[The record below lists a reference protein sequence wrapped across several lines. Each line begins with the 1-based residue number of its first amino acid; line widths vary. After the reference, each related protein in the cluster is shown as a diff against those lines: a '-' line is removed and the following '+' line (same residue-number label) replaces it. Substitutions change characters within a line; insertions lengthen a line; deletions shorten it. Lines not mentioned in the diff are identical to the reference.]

1 MFFRNF
7 ERWLKKSLANK
18 YKKSMSRFLIIS
30 NRLPVQINLT
40 EDNIEVTSSVGGLAT
55 GMMSV
60 SKSSNSLW
68 IGWSGIDKEKL
79 SDDQRDM
86 VNKALKDENCADVH
100 LTQEE
105 VELYYEG
112 FSNKTIWPLFHYFNQ
127 FVIYEEEQWQ
137 AYQRVN
143 QKFADVIADNMD
155 GVDKIWIHDYHLLLL
170 PQMIKERFP
179 DATIGFF
186 LHIPFPSYELF
197 RILPWRIEIIRGM
210 LGADLLG
217 FHTFDYE
224 RHFMSA
230 VRRLLGYDININEIN
245 LPRRVVKVDNF
256 PMGIDYDKFN
266 NMALESQKRSV
277 REKSEVR
284 KELERY
290 YLLYPET
297 KFILSIDRLD
307 YTKGLI
313 NRLLAFEYFLKE
325 YPEYR
330 DKVTLVLLAVPSRI
344 GVEQYQQMKSEVD
357 ETVGRINGEFS
368 SINRTPIWYFYRS
381 MPFESLVDLYN
392 YCEIALITP
401 IRDGMNLVAKE
412 FIASKTDGRGV
423 LILSEMAGASK
434 EMSEALI
441 INPNNK
447 SQIAQAIKKAIEMPL
462 DEQIERNTVLQK
474 RLKRYNIEKWATD
487 FLNAL
492 DKVRQNEQK
501 YLAKKLT
508 VANKSSIVDVL
519 KESNN
524 RIFFLDYDGTL
535 TDFYDN
541 PQHAKPDTELYA
553 LLDKLAENPNN
564 RVVLISGRDR
574 KTFEAWFGDK
584 PYTLI
589 VEHGVWIR
597 SAGSDWEMIEQL
609 DDSWKDNIRSS
620 LEFYV
625 DRTPGSFVEEKNY
638 SLVWHYRKSDP
649 ELGLNRAIELKD
661 ELTSLVANLNLE
673 ILEGNKVIEIK
684 NRGINKG
691 RAAQKLLQLNPADK
705 IVAIGDDWT
714 DEFLFSALPAD
725 AISIKV
731 GMANTLAGY
740 KVENYEEVRDL
751 LEDLTDDETGLT

>member
-1 MFFRNF
+1 
-7 ERWLKKSLANK
+7 
-18 YKKSMSRFLIIS
+18 MSRFLIIS
-30 NRLPVQINLT
+30 NRLPIQLKLT
-40 EDNIEVTSSVGGLAT
+40 NDNIEVTPSVGGLAT

-60 SKSSNSLW
+60 SKSFNSLW
-68 IGWSGIDKEKL
+68 IGWSGIDKKEL
-79 SDDQRDM
+79 SDEKQTM
-86 VNKALKDENCADVH
+86 VNQALERESCVDVH
-100 LTQEE
+100 LSQED

-127 FVIYEEEQWQ
+127 FVHYDEDQWE
-137 AYQRVN
+137 AYKKVN
-143 QKFADVIADNMD
+143 QKFADVIAENME
-155 GVDKIWIHDYHLLLL
+155 GVDNIWIHDYHLLLL
-170 PQMIKERFP
+170 PQMVKERFP
-179 DATIGFF
+179 EATIGFF

-197 RILPWRIEIIRGM
+197 RILPWRTEIIKGM

-256 PMGIDYDKFN
+256 PMGIDYDKFHSY
-266 NMALESQKRSV
+266 ALESQKRSV

-313 NRLLAFEYFLKE
+313 NRLEAFEYFLQQ

-330 DKVTLVLLAVPSRI
+330 DNVTLVLLAVPSRI

-368 SINRTPIWYFYRS
+368 AINRTPIWYFYRS
-381 MPFESLVDLYN
+381 MPFENLVDLYN

-441 INPNNK
+441 INPNDK
-447 SQIAQAIKKAIEMPL
+447 AQIAQAIKKAIEMPL
-462 DEQIERNTVLQK
+462 DEQIERNTILQK
-474 RLKRYNIEKWATD
+474 RLKRYDIEKWATD

-492 DKVRQNEQK
+492 DKVRRNEQK

-508 VANKSSIVDVL
+508 EANKATMIEEL
-519 KESNN
+519 KSSNN
-524 RIFFLDYDGTL
+524 RIYFLDYDGTL
-535 TDFYDN
+535 TSFKDN
-541 PQHAKPDTELYA
+541 PHHAKPDSELYE
-553 LLDKLAENPNN
+553 LLDNLAGNPNN

-574 KTFEAWFGDK
+574 KTFESWFGDK

-597 SAGSDWEMIEQL
+597 SAGSEWEMIEQL

-638 SLVWHYRKSDP
+638 SLVWHYRKTDP

-661 ELTSLVANLNLE
+661 ELTSLVANLHLE

-714 DEFLFSALPAD
+714 DEFLFSAIPSE
-725 AISIKV
+725 AITIKV
-731 GMANTLAGY
+731 GMANTLAGF
-740 KVENYEEVRDL
+740 KVENHEEVRDL
-751 LEDLTDDETGLT
+751 LKRFSEIE

>member
-1 MFFRNF
+1 
-7 ERWLKKSLANK
+7 
-18 YKKSMSRFLIIS
+18 MSRFLIIS
-30 NRLPVQINLT
+30 NRLPIQINLT
-40 EDNIEVTSSVGGLAT
+40 DDNIEVTPSVGGLAT
-55 GMMSV
+55 GMSSV
-60 SKSSNSLW
+60 FESFDSLW
-68 IGWSGIDKEKL
+68 IGWSGIDRDTLTDEQKDKVDAALLREK
-79 SDDQRDM
+79 
-86 VNKALKDENCADVH
+86 CIDVQ
-100 LTQEE
+100 LNQEE

-127 FVIYEEEQWQ
+127 YVKYEEDQWQ
-137 AYQRVN
+137 AYRDVN
-143 QKFADVIADNMD
+143 KKFADVIAENME
-155 GVDKIWIHDYHLLLL
+155 GVDKVWVHDYHLLLL
-170 PQMIKERFP
+170 PELVKKQFP
-179 DATIGFF
+179 NATIGFF

-197 RILPWRIEIIRGM
+197 RILPWRIEIIKGM

-245 LPRRVVKVDNF
+245 LPQRIVKVDNF
-256 PMGIDYDKFN
+256 PMGIDYDKFHN
-266 NMALESQKRSV
+266 AALDSQKRSV

-297 KFILSIDRLD
+297 RFIISIDRLD

-313 NRLLAFEYFLKE
+313 NRLEAFEYFLQN

-330 DKVTLVLLAVPSRI
+330 EKVTLVLLAVPSRI

-357 ETVGRINGEFS
+357 EIVGRINGEFS
-368 SINRTPIWYFYRS
+368 SINRVPIWYFYRS
-381 MPFESLVDLYN
+381 LPFENLVDLYN

-412 FIASKTDGRGV
+412 FIASKSDGRGV
-423 LILSEMAGASK
+423 LILSEMAGAAK
-434 EMSEALI
+434 EMSEAII
-441 INPNNK
+441 INPNDK
-447 SQIAQAIKKAIEMPL
+447 PQIAEAIKKAIEMPL

-474 RLKRYNIEKWATD
+474 RLKRYNVRKWATD

-501 YLAKKLT
+501 YLVKKLT
-508 VANKSSIVDVL
+508 EKTKGSIIEDIRQS
-519 KESNN
+519 KN

-535 TDFYDN
+535 IGFKDN
-541 PQHAKPDTELYA
+541 PQHAKPDAELLE
-553 LLDKLAENPNN
+553 LLDKLSANPNN
-564 RVVLISGRDR
+564 RVVLISGRD
-574 KTFEAWFGDK
+574 KGTFEEWFGDK

-597 SAGSDWEMIEQL
+597 SAGSDWDMIEQL
-609 DDSWKDNIRSS
+609 DDTWKDNIRSS

-625 DRTPGSFVEEKNY
+625 DRTPGSFVEEKNF
-638 SLVWHYRKSDP
+638 SLVWHYRKTDP

-714 DEFLFSALPAD
+714 DEYLFSAIPAE
-725 AISIKV
+725 AVTIKV

-740 KVENYEEVRDL
+740 KVENHEEVRDFISRIAAI
-751 LEDLTDDETGLT
+751 E

>member
-1 MFFRNF
+1 
-7 ERWLKKSLANK
+7 
-18 YKKSMSRFLIIS
+18 MSRFLIIS
-30 NRLPVQINLT
+30 NRLPVQLNLS
-40 EDNIEVTSSVGGLAT
+40 ENNIDVTPSVGGLAT

-60 SKSSNSLW
+60 SKSFNSLW
-68 IGWSGIDKEKL
+68 IGWSGIDNDKL
-79 SDDQRDM
+79 SGKQQDLVSR
-86 VNKALKDENCADVH
+86 ALENEKCVDVH
-100 LTQEE
+100 LTQQE

-127 FVIYEEEQWQ
+127 FVHYDDDQWQ
-137 AYQRVN
+137 AYKKVN
-143 QKFADVIADNMD
+143 QKFADVIAENME

-170 PQMIKERFP
+170 PQMVKQRFP
-179 DATIGFF
+179 NTTIGFF

-197 RILPWRIEIIRGM
+197 RILPWRTEIINGM

-217 FHTFDYE
+217 FHAFDYE

-245 LPRRVVKVDNF
+245 LPRRIVKVDNF
-256 PMGIDYDKFN
+256 PMGIDYDKFHN
-266 NMALESQKRSV
+266 SAIESQGRSV

-284 KELERY
+284 KQLERY

-313 NRLLAFEYFLKE
+313 NRLDAFEYFLKE

-330 DKVTLVLLAVPSRI
+330 DKVILVLLAVPSRI

-381 MPFESLVDLYN
+381 MPFENLVDLYN

-412 FIASKTDGRGV
+412 FVASKTDGRGV

-434 EMSEALI
+434 EMSEAII

-447 SQIAQAIKKAIEMPL
+447 AQIAQAIKRAIEMPL
-462 DEQIERNTVLQK
+462 EEQMERNTVLQK

-501 YLAKKLT
+501 YLAKKIT
-508 VANKSSIVDVL
+508 ETNKNRIIEDLNLSR
-519 KESNN
+519 N

-535 TDFYDN
+535 IGFEDN
-541 PQHAKPDTELYA
+541 PQHAKPDDELYS
-553 LLDKLAENPNN
+553 LLDKLAENPDN

-574 KTFEAWFGDK
+574 KTFEEWFGDK

-597 SAGSDWEMIEQL
+597 SAGSEWEMIEPL
-609 DDSWKDNIRSS
+609 DDSWKESIRSS

-638 SLVWHYRKSDP
+638 SLVWHYRKADP

-691 RAAQKLLQLNPADK
+691 RAAQRLLQLNPAEK
-705 IVAIGDDWT
+705 IIAIGDDWT
-714 DEFLFSALPAD
+714 DEFLFSAIPSN
-725 AISIKV
+725 AITIKV

-740 KVENYEEVRDL
+740 KVENHEEVRDFL
-751 LEDLTDDETGLT
+751 KKIAGYK